1 MAAKIFDLIQFCQL
15 VKKNFNG
22 STTAVVED
30 VMENVVELLNAF
42 LPIRGDEHASLP
54 NYIENF
60 ECKC

>member
-1 MAAKIFDLIQFCQL
+1 MAAKIFDLMQFCQL

-54 NYIENF
+54 NYI
-60 ECKC
+60 